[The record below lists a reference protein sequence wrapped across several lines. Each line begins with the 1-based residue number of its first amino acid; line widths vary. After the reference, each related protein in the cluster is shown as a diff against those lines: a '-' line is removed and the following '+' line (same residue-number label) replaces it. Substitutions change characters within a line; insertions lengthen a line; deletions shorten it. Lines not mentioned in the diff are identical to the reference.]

1 MENFDVIAYTDGACK
16 GNPGIGGW
24 GVKLV
29 CKNGSSEFFGGEQIT
44 TNNRMEL
51 IAAIKA
57 IEKCPEHLSTVLIY
71 TDSQYLMKGI
81 TEWIK
86 GWKKNGWKNSKREP
100 VKNVDL

>member
-1 MENFDVIAYTDGACK
+1 MEIFDVIAYTDGACK
-16 GNPGIGGW
+16 GNPGIGGC

-51 IAAIKA
+51 IATIKA
-57 IEKCPEHLSTVLIY
+57 IEKCPEHPSTVLIY

-81 TEWIK
+81 TE
-86 GWKKNGWKNSKREP
+86 
-100 VKNVDL
+100 